1 LGLTETFEGAMTM
14 DELTIHLFIDSEG
27 NYQYRIYDCAPE
39 DVPENRS
46 IDGGVCSMTMANAVG
61 IAIEQTRT
69 LLRRFR
75 L

>member
-1 LGLTETFEGAMTM
+1 MNM

-27 NYQYRIYDCAPE
+27 NYQYRIYDCPPE
-39 DVPENRS
+39 DVLNNRS
-46 IDGGVCSMTMANAVG
+46 IDGGVCQMTMATAVG
-61 IAIEQTRT
+61 IAVEQTRT